1 MRRNLLGKR
10 VALVV
15 ALELVCLKGAAQF
28 SVTGTDP
35 GALRWRQMESENFRL
50 IFPEGE
56 DSLARVYGT
65 ELENARTRISRS
77 SGFLIG
83 QNYRAKLPVVLHSRY
98 VLPNASVVWAPKR
111 MDIFTVGDPYA
122 PTAMTWVRNL
132 AIHEGRHAAQMQFGA
147 ASGYKALHW
156 IVGEMG
162 AGALAGIYPGPTFL
176 EGDAVVAETAL
187 SRSGRGRQAGFLEY
201 MMPAFDC
208 GDWRDYYRWSY
219 GSNKLYTPDHY
230 RVGYMLIAGSR
241 VFFDDP
247 LFTNEYFDRVVRK
260 GWFGNLQKT
269 VKAASGIR
277 FRDSFRHIE
286 EGFQRIWS
294 EEAALREPF
303 MPAKQITGS
312 PRLHTEYSGAV
323 ASEGS
328 GIYSLKSGLVIPN
341 SLVRLDKDGN
351 ERRIRSFASY
361 TSELFLD
368 PAGQRIFWSESVA
381 GRRWTLGGS
390 SRIRY
395 AELSNPEKVHDLT
408 KKGRFFNPA
417 PSPDGEVVA
426 VTEYPYSG
434 GSRIVLLRASDG
446 AELKSYIAPDSLQFT
461 ETAWLGE
468 RLFAAGLS
476 ENGMGVYEIVGQ
488 GIDGKA
494 GLRVLLGAQPVTLSH
509 LRTVSEETVRA
520 LRQAGVV
527 RQAHQPAE
535 GQRPDTSATE
545 FCQGHRACRGAGSV
559 EMSGRALRQAQRPDE
574 VTKFP
579 EVKALSFLCDRTGVT
594 ELYSLDVENLELFQ
608 LTATRYGISSPVFGS
623 GADTLYYSSL
633 AASDRP
639 QDYRQGRMMYATAVS
654 DLPCRLV
661 SFEDIHKYPVADAL
675 TAQETALGDTTK
687 AAAEVSFTRPK
698 RYSKIRF
705 PHIHSWAPVYF
716 NYDNIES
723 VSGDDY
729 YKSASLGATAL
740 FQNLLGTG
748 YGFIGYGAHEDPN
761 KAGSWRHSGHLKYT
775 FTGLYPV
782 FEFSAD
788 FNDRAALDIQRQQDT
803 KGQTIRFYNK
813 GTLTDR
819 PYFNGSVKAYIP
831 FNFSSGGISRGLIPQ
846 IKYRFTNDRFNDQII
861 LRDFEIKDEKKETG
875 EEPSSD
881 DESVSVK
888 VTRLN
893 EDHSSPLRT
902 LDFSV
907 RGYVM
912 RQKAPSQVFPSL
924 GIGAEVGVHTRPGHS
939 DSYSGTAYLYTYGYL
954 PGFTSRQGLRLTASY
969 ETDLGT
975 GGDYS
980 CPEGALTAIPRGF
993 AGSNLK
999 NVLNTCSGER
1009 IRLSADYAIPFL
1021 DVDWSFLS
1029 PVAYIKN
1036 FELTPFID
1044 WSYQTFSH
1052 SSKLHYNPADIS
1064 GESLMSVGA
1073 DLTVN
1078 LGNFFWLP
1086 YDTQIGIRYAR
1097 NFWHN
1102 IDSLPVTG
1110 LNANY
1115 FGWIF
1120 SVSL

>member
-1 MRRNLLGKR
+1 MMRNLLGKR
-10 VALVV
+10 MALVV
-15 ALELVCLKGAAQF
+15 VLGLVCLKGAAQF

-50 IFPEGE
+50 IFPEGD
-56 DSLARVYGT
+56 DSLARVYGI
-65 ELENARTRISRS
+65 ELENARTRVSRS

-147 ASGYKALHW
+147 ARGKKALHW

-187 SRSGRGRQAGFLEY
+187 SRSGRGRQADFLEY

-208 GDWRDYYRWSY
+208 GDWRDYYRWSH
-219 GSNKLYTPDHY
+219 GSYKLYTPDYY

-260 GWFGNLQKT
+260 GWLGNLQKT
-269 VKAASGIR
+269 VAAASGIR

-323 ASEGS
+323 ASEDS
-328 GIYSLKSGLVIPN
+328 GIYSLKSGLAVPN

-351 ERRIRSFASY
+351 EWRIRSFASY

-395 AELSNPEKVHDLT
+395 AELSNPGKVHDLT
-408 KKGRFFNPA
+408 KKGRYFNPS

-434 GSRIVLLRASDG
+434 GSRVVLLRSSDG

-461 ETAWLGE
+461 EMAWIGE

-488 GIDGKA
+488 GADGKA

-520 LRQAGVV
+520 LRQA
-527 RQAHQPAE
+527 
-535 GQRPDTSATE
+535 QRPDTLVTE
-545 FCQGHRACRGAGSV
+545 ISRGHRACRGAGLV
-559 EMSGRALRQAQRPDE
+559 EMPDQALRQAQRPDE
-574 VTKFP
+574 VIKCP
-579 EVKALSFLCDRTGVT
+579 EVTALSFLCDRTGVT

-608 LTATRYGISSPVFGS
+608 LTATRYGISSPVFTPD
-623 GADTLYYSSL
+623 ADTLYYSSL

-654 DLPCRLV
+654 DLPCRRV

-675 TAQETALGDTTK
+675 TAQEIALGDTTK
-687 AAAEVSFTRPK
+687 AAAEVSFTRPE
-698 RYSKIRF
+698 RYSKIRL

-723 VSGDDY
+723 LSFDDY
-729 YKSASLGATAL
+729 YKSVSLGATAL

-788 FNDRAALDIQRQQDT
+788 LNDRGALDIQRHQDT
-803 KGQTIRFYNK
+803 KGRSYRIYNQ
-813 GTLTDR
+813 GRLNGN
-819 PYFNGSVKAYIP
+819 PYFDGSVKAYIP

-846 IKYRFTNDRFNDQII
+846 IKYRFTNDRFNDQIV
-861 LRDFEIKDEKKETG
+861 LRKYEIQEGKKDSG
-875 EEPSSD
+875 DGPSLEEGG
-881 DESVSVK
+881 VSVK
-888 VTRLN
+888 ETTLN
-893 EDHSSPLRT
+893 ERNISPLRT

-924 GIGAEVGVHTRPGHS
+924 GFGAEVGVHTRPGHS
-939 DSYSGTAYLYTYGYL
+939 DSYGGTAYLYTYGYL
-954 PGFTSRQGLRLTASY
+954 PGFTARQGLRLTASY

-993 AGSNLK
+993 VGSNLK
-999 NVLNTCSGER
+999 SILNTCSGGR
-1009 IRLSADYAIPFL
+1009 MRVTADYAIPFL

-1029 PVAYIKN
+1029 PVAYVKN
-1036 FELTPFID
+1036 FELTPFFD
-1044 WSYQTFSH
+1044 WSYQTFNYD
-1052 SSKLHYNPADIS
+1052 SKLHYNPS
-1064 GESLMSVGA
+1064 RVTGENLFSVGA

-1102 IDSLPVTG
+1102 LDYLPVSG
-1110 LNANY
+1110 LNADY
-1115 FGWIF
+1115 IGWIF